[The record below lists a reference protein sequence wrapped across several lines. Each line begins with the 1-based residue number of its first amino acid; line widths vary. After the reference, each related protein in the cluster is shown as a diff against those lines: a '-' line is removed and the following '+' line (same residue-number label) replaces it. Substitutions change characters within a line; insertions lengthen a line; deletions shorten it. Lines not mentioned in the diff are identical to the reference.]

1 MSSLQHDRS
10 LQHAQLCA
18 VILVCCTAVSLHPL
32 SQLADYLGA
41 QLCRLHWHGP
51 HTKRLL
57 QLMRLLPKVGRSSAV
72 DSADTSSS
80 NKDEK
85 LGLVGQPQLCFGKD
99 EDCYVCTA
107 VPQEVFVKFSN
118 PAALYTISRLCYS
131 IPFAVEDYLHVCG
144 ELP

>member
-10 LQHAQLCA
+10 LQHAQPCA
-18 VILVCCTAVSLHPL
+18 VILVCCIAVSLHPL
-32 SQLADYLGA
+32 SQLADYPGA

-99 EDCYVCTA
+99 EVAIKDCYVCTA

-118 PAALYTISRLCYS
+118 PAALYTI
-131 IPFAVEDYLHVCG
+131 
-144 ELP
+144 